1 MSIIWHVNV
10 YFSKK
15 EYQYYEYP
23 ILKASVATMQIKV
36 MCQKAVHGTE
46 PRAHFSQSTTCT
58 LYITTVTVQ
67 RTDIHKTVTFFSIP
81 YYPGFVNGTV
91 NCIGY
96 LYCFHWQVCTPL
108 EFLVDFS

>member
-1 MSIIWHVNV
+1 MSIVWHVNV
-10 YFSKK
+10 YFSEK
-15 EYQYYEYP
+15 EYP
-23 ILKASVATMQIKV
+23 IFKASIATMQIKMMRQEAMHKV
-36 MCQKAVHGTE
+36 VLNLE
-46 PRAHFSQSTTCT
+46 YIFSQSTTCT